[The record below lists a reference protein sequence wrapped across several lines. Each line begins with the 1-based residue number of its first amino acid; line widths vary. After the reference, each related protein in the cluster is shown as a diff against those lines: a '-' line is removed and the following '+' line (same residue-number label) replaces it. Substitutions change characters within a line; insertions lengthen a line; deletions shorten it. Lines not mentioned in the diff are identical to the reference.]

1 MQKSKGIFDK
11 SFDKRFWERNTWCG
25 SARSDM
31 INMENCCYLYSI
43 VVAAGGIVGY
53 IKKGIILDLFIVQ
66 AQLSLTNREMFLC
79 KCNGVADLLKP

>member
-53 IKKGIILDLFIVQ
+53 IKKGISLDLFIVLLTCINK
-66 AQLSLTNREMFLC
+66 LSCR
-79 KCNGVADLLKP
+79 